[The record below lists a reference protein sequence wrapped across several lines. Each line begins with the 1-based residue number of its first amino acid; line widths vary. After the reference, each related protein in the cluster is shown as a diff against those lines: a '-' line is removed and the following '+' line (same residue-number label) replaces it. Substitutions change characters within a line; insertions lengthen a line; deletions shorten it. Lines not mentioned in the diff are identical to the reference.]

1 MKLPPR
7 FDPPARTAILTD
19 ERDLRFLAFV
29 GAVLAALALGLKS
42 ELVAPS
48 QVWWLSFGL
57 VVLAV
62 PALIAYLY
70 GPDRRP
76 ALEHFIPVAIG
87 AVVVAGLS
95 LLITDWWK
103 FALASVAF
111 GAGFGVAAQ
120 LDYLKLRGDDRPWHD
135 WVQEVVLLV
144 PLAGAFLVVLAAP
157 FPLALQVFWIGA
169 LTLAANYRSFRVLG
183 TPLTGSR
190 AFLLG
195 FFVALVVAL
204 GAWAV
209 SNYNLRFREGAFAVI
224 LLLAWY
230 ISRGVLRH
238 AFEDSLTRQVLIE
251 YGAFSILLAWIFF
264 ISVNGS

>member
-1 MKLPPR
+1 VKLPPR
-7 FDPPARTAILTD
+7 FDPPARTAVLTE

-29 GAVLAALALGLKS
+29 GAVLAALALALKS
-42 ELVAPS
+42 ELVAPG

-62 PALIAYLY
+62 PALIGYLH
-70 GPDRRP
+70 GAERRP
-76 ALEHFIPVAIG
+76 SLEHFIPVAIG

-95 LLITDWWK
+95 LLIADWWK
-103 FALASVAF
+103 FALAGVAF
-111 GAGFGVAAQ
+111 GIGFGVAAQ
-120 LDYLKLRGDDRPWHD
+120 LDYLKLRGDDRAWHD
-135 WVQEVVLLV
+135 WVQEIVLLV

-183 TPLTGSR
+183 TPLSGSR

-195 FFVALVVAL
+195 FFVAMLVAFA
-204 GAWAV
+204 AWAM
-209 SNYNLRFREGAFAVI
+209 SNYLHFVEGAFAVI
-224 LLLAWY
+224 LLLTWY

-251 YGAFSILLAWIFF
+251 YGAFGVLLVWIFF
-264 ISVNGS
+264 ISNKSS

>member
-7 FDPPARTAILTD
+7 LEPPSRTAFFTD
-19 ERDLRFLAFV
+19 ERDLRFLVFV
-29 GAVLAALALGLKS
+29 GFVLAALALGLKS

-57 VVLAV
+57 VVLAA
-62 PALIAYLY
+62 PALFAYLH
-70 GPDRRP
+70 GQSRGP
-76 ALEHFIPVAIG
+76 ALEHFMPVAIG

-95 LLITDWWK
+95 LLIVDWWQ
-103 FALASVAF
+103 FALASAAF
-111 GAGFGVAAQ
+111 GLGFGVAAH
-120 LDYLKLRGDDRPWHD
+120 LDYRHLSGQGRTWHE
-135 WVQEVVLLV
+135 WIQEALLAV

-157 FPLALQVFWIGA
+157 FPLALQVFWIGLLA
-169 LTLAANYRSFRVLG
+169 LAANYRSFRVLG

-195 FFVALVVAL
+195 FFVALVVAMA
-204 GAWAV
+204 AWAM
-209 SNYNLRFREGAFAVI
+209 SMYLHFQEGAFAVI
-224 LLLAWY
+224 LLLVWY

-251 YGAFSILLAWIFF
+251 YGAFGLLLAYLFWI
-264 ISVNGS
+264 SNRPS